1 MSISLLVFMNSSA
14 KDYAPATLGRLDRY
28 FPKIKSY
35 LGINS
40 QECAEEMEKYYR
52 FDKTILYDVS
62 ITWCQKMV
70 KLLSEISEDYIF
82 FVIDNN
88 IFVDNF
94 SEEDLQR
101 YLKYMVDNNIDQLR
115 MLPSCISI
123 PSEENDT
130 GIYENKSNNYLFSVM
145 PAIWKKESLLHIMNR
160 FFNVDYREIEL
171 QAEYYCSNFKNYFV
185 YSSRDFEERIN
196 NFSYACPIIHA
207 LTFGK
212 WVNEKQFY
220 TKEIEKIALEYNI
233 DLNKRGLIY

>member
-14 KDYAPATLGRLDRY
+14 KDYAPATLGRLDKY

-40 QECAEEMEKYYR
+40 QECAEEMEKYYI

-62 ITWCQKMV
+62 MTWCQKMV

-88 IFVDNF
+88 IFVDHF
-94 SEEDLQR
+94 DQKDLQR

-115 MLPSCISI
+115 MLPSCVSI
-123 PSEENDT
+123 PSEENNT
-130 GIYENKSNNYLFSVM
+130 GIYENKSKNFTFSVI
-145 PAIWKKESLLHIMNR
+145 PAIWKKESLLNIMNS
-160 FFNVDYREIEL
+160 FFNVDYRLIEL
-171 QAEYYCSNFKNYFV
+171 ECSNYCSNFKNYFV
-185 YSSRDFEERIN
+185 YSSRDFEKRIN

-212 WVNEKQFY
+212 WVNETPFY
-220 TKEIEKIALEYNI
+220 QVKIEEIALEYNI
-233 DLNKRGLIY
+233 DLIKRGLIY